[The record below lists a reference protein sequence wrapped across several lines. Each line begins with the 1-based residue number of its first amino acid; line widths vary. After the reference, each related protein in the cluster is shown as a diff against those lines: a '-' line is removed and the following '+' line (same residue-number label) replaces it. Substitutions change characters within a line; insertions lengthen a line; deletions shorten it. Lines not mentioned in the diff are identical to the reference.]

1 VDLELHS
8 TNTVAREISEKL
20 NKFEKIYLNPV
31 AGSGSSDIEL
41 AKKFKKVAFLLI
53 EKKFKRAFKA
63 ASKVEKFGLTNV
75 LVVRG
80 KFEQFLDIV
89 RGFTCDCINL
99 LFPDPWPKERWKENR
114 LYAYSTLRD
123 MISILKPRGNLLV
136 KTDSWLI
143 FAEILVSSASALKN
157 NSYRL
162 PYKEPI
168 KVLRSDFEKKF
179 LAKKQSIGFFVV
191 KNTTPFSTSF

>member
-1 VDLELHS
+1 MAV
-8 TNTVAREISEKL
+8 EIADKL

-31 AGSGSSDIEL
+31 AGSGSCDIEL
-41 AKKFKKVAFLLI
+41 AKKFRKVAFLLV

-63 ASKVEKFGLTNV
+63 ASKAEKFGLTNV

-80 KFEQFLDIV
+80 KFEQFLNIV
-89 RGFTCDCINL
+89 RGFSCDCINL

-123 MISILKPRGNLLV
+123 MISMLKPRGNLV
-136 KTDSWLI
+136 IKTDSCLI
-143 FAEILVSSASALKN
+143 FAEILVSISIGLN
-157 NSYRL
+157 GNFYRL
-162 PYKEPI
+162 PYQEPV

-179 LAKKQSIGFFVV
+179 LAKKQSIGLLVI
-191 KNTTPFSTSF
+191 KNTAPLTGNSF